1 MSPLFLILIAFSL
14 RYPEVTKV
22 LIALFF
28 LVLLT
33 VATEGM
39 FLLFLLGIIVVC
51 VILIKIGELIE
62 KSLKSHKNRKLDYK
76 ERISDRNLAIEK
88 ALEMDP
94 DITVRKGYESEGIL
108 PKAYKV
114 NLYKGLTNTNT
125 NKFEDNL
132 ISISFKISD
141 DFRGFVVN
149 IRNVSN
155 QKIFINWAS
164 STISDNRVYIDEVPY
179 SDYMS
184 LGKLRPGISVSK
196 MLRERP
202 LLRFFSREDVLC
214 QNMHLTNNAAYVI
227 RIPITLE
234 SGKKI
239 RYKFPIVTDRAD

>member
-1 MSPLFLILIAFSL
+1 MCPLFLILIAFSF

-22 LIALFF
+22 LIVLILLA
-28 LVLLT
+28 LLT
-33 VATEGM
+33 VASEGL
-39 FLLFLLGIIVVC
+39 FLLFLLGIIVLSF
-51 VILIKIGELIE
+51 ILKKIGESIE
-62 KSLKSHKNRKLDYK
+62 KSLKSHNNRILDYK
-76 ERISDRNLAIEK
+76 KRINERNMAIEK
-88 ALEMDP
+88 ALERDP
-94 DITVRKGYESEGIL
+94 GVTVRKGYESVGIL

-114 NLYKGLTNTNT
+114 SLYKGLTNTRT

-184 LGKLRPGISVSK
+184 LGKLRPGIGVSK

-202 LLRFFSREDVLC
+202 LLRFFSKEDVLR

-239 RYKFPIVTDRAD
+239 RYKFPIVTERAD